1 MKLEV
6 DKISQFKQIDVELF
20 DFNFEFIS
28 YLFLE
33 WVSEFIELILD
44 VLVLWVELEIV
55 GWEGASVD
63 GFPGL

>member
-20 DFNFEFIS
+20 DFNFEFIC